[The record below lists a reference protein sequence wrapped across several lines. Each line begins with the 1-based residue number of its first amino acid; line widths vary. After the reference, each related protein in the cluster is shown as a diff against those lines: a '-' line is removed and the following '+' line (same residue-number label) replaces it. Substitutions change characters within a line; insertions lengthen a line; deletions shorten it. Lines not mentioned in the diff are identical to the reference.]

1 MQKGWSFEYSN
12 WSSLPDILINK
23 KWKTAKFTDG
33 EAAIISKSEGVYM
46 FVTNLPVKADN
57 ILNNL
62 RAPIYIGLSN
72 NLQRRFKEHLGMK
85 GPGHP
90 DLLRA
95 RSCFKNKLDFYY
107 IETVDFELKDLEQKL
122 FNCFGPVVNKNNS
135 INQDKPVKA
144 KVGTEEKL

>member
-1 MQKGWSFEYSN
+1 
-12 WSSLPDILINK
+12 
-23 KWKTAKFTDG
+23 
-33 EAAIISKSEGVYM
+33 
-46 FVTNLPVKADN
+46 
-57 ILNNL
+57 
-62 RAPIYIGLSN
+62 
-72 NLQRRFKEHLGMK
+72 MK